1 MWSLGVIAYILLLG
15 YAPFADKQPNIAR
28 RIIETRYH
36 KIPEHGWNKVSEL
49 AKDFI
54 AKLLVRDPNIRYTAE
69 QALQHPWLT
78 HANDDTPV
86 DNLAP
91 GYLERLR
98 IFNLKRR
105 LRAAVYTVVLT
116 NKLSSLGI
124 YLNSMMVAAYQ
135 D

>member
-15 YAPFADKQPNIAR
+15 YPPFTGKGTKNIAR
-28 RIIETRYH
+28 RIIDNRYH
-36 KIPEHGWNKVSEL
+36 RIPEHGWNNVSEL

-69 QALQHPWLT
+69 RALQHPWLT
-78 HANDDTPV
+78 AIDEVPI
-86 DNLAP
+86 DNLASE
-91 GYLERLR
+91 YLERLR

-124 YLNSMMVAAYQ
+124 YMNSMAAAYQ

>member
-1 MWSLGVIAYILLLG
+1 MWSLGVIAYILLIG

-28 RIIETRYH
+28 RIIDNRYH
-36 KIPEHGWNKVSEL
+36 RIPEHGWNKVSEL

-54 AKLLVRDPNIRYTAE
+54 ARLLVRDPNIRYTAE

-78 HANDDTPV
+78 ANDDTPV
-86 DNLAP
+86 DDLAP

-98 IFNLKRR
+98 TFNLKRR

-124 YLNSMMVAAYQ
+124 YLNSMMVVKDQ
-135 D
+135 E